1 MKDLLGDR
9 PYIAPHAA
17 FGGITYVP
25 ALDHAR
31 LNGQLLRV
39 FDLMKDGR
47 WRTLAE
53 IAAAV
58 GSSEAAVSA
67 RLRDLRK
74 DQYGAREVSRER
86 IEGGLWKYRMGGSNA
101 RQAPGAKTMPGDVGE

>member
-9 PYIAPHAA
+9 PYVAPHAA
-17 FGGITYVP
+17 FGGITYAP
-25 ALDHAR
+25 ALDHVR

-39 FDLMKDGR
+39 FDLMKDGQ

-53 IAAAV
+53 IAAVV
-58 GSSEAAVSA
+58 GGTEAAVSA

-74 DQYGAREVSRER
+74 EKYGARDVSRELVK
-86 IEGGLWKYRMGGSNA
+86 GGLWKYRIDIHEEI
-101 RQAPGAKTMPGDVGE
+101 K

>member
-17 FGGITYVP
+17 FGGITYAP

-39 FDLMKDGR
+39 FDLMKDGQ

-74 DQYGAREVSRER
+74 SKYGAREVFRQR
-86 IEGGLWKYRMGGSNA
+86 VNAGLWKYRI
-101 RQAPGAKTMPGDVGE
+101 AKVDQSP

>member
-1 MKDLLGDR
+1 MGSMKNLLGDR
-9 PYIAPHAA
+9 PYIAPTAA
-17 FGGITYVP
+17 FGGITYAP

-31 LNGQLLRV
+31 LTGQLLRV
-39 FDLMKDGR
+39 FELMKDGQ

-58 GSSEAAVSA
+58 DASEAAVSA

-74 DQYGAREVSRER
+74 EKYGAREISRER
-86 IEGGLWKYRMGGSNA
+86 IEGGLWKYRMGETDA
-101 RQAPGAKTMPGDVGE
+101 RQATSSKAV